1 MDVDR
6 LFAEHQQ
13 AGRSVLTELHA
24 KEILRAWGLPVP
36 ACAEAGSLAQAQA
49 HANRMGYP
57 VVLKA
62 HSPAIL
68 HRSDVGGVKLNLGDG
83 GAVSNAYAE
92 IRAACAAVDPDV
104 RILVQPML
112 PPGVEVI
119 IGATQDPQFGTLL
132 MFGLGGVTTELFKD
146 VTFRLPPLDRA
157 AAAAMV
163 SSIEAYPLLDGFR
176 GQPRTDLGA
185 IADILVAV
193 SLLVTRYPFIRELDL
208 NPVLAYQHGAAVVDA
223 RMVID
228 LPRDTSPSVPT
239 PSSSH
244 RSSHG
249 VPRTD

>member
-6 LFAEHQQ
+6 LFAEQQ
-13 AGRSVLTELHA
+13 KAGRSVLTELHA
-24 KEILRAWGLPVP
+24 KDILRAWGLPVP
-36 ACAEAGSLAQAQA
+36 ACTEAVNLEQAQA
-49 HANRMGYP
+49 HATRIGYP

-68 HRSDVGGVKLNLGDG
+68 HRSDVGGVKLNLGDA
-83 GAVSNAYAE
+83 GAVADAYAQ
-92 IRAACAAVDPDV
+92 IRTACDTLDPDV
-104 RILVQPML
+104 HVLVQPML
-112 PPGVEVI
+112 VPGVEVI

-146 VTFRLPPLDRA
+146 VTFRLPPLDRS

-176 GQPRTDLGA
+176 GQPRTDLVA
-185 IADILVAV
+185 IADILVSV
-193 SLLVTRYPFIRELDL
+193 STLVTRYPLIRELDL

-228 LPRDTSPSVPT
+228 LPGDTNTSVPA
-239 PSSSH
+239 
-244 RSSHG
+244 
-249 VPRTD
+249 